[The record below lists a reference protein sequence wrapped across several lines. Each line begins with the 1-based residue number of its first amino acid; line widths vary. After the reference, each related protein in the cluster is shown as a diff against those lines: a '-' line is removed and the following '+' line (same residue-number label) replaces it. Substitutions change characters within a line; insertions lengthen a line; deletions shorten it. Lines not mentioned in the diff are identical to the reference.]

1 MNGQE
6 FIEISKLFFV
16 DRDYKAAFESLGLT
30 SIDAIFSFNA
40 GKNLHK
46 DNLAEY
52 RSRLQFE
59 TGQPPKTIFLKR
71 YDRPP
76 ILTQIRNWLACRS
89 RKSLG
94 YLDFDSAEKLSAMGI
109 NTPKTIAY
117 GQQRGIF
124 FEKRSF
130 IATEKIPNAESLE
143 RKLPHYFNAPPAP
156 ENLKLRR
163 NFIAQLGIFVGKFHK
178 TDYRHRDLYLSHI
191 FYNNKGQFYLIDLSR
206 AFKPIL
212 LAERYRIKDI
222 AQLNYSSP
230 RRYFSKTDRLR
241 FYKAMTDRDK
251 LTGKDKTFIR
261 KVISKTKQIAK
272 HDIRQGRPVPFAS

>member
-1 MNGQE
+1 MNSQE
-6 FIEISKLFFV
+6 FIEISNSFFV

-40 GKNLHK
+40 GKNLAK
-46 DNLAEY
+46 DNLAKY

-94 YLDFDSAEKLSAMGI
+94 LLDYCVAEKLSALGV

-117 GQQRGIF
+117 GQQWGIF

-143 RKLPHYFNAPPAP
+143 RKLPDCFNAPPAP
-156 ENLKLRR
+156 ENLKLQR

-191 FYNNKGQFYLIDLSR
+191 FYNNKGEFCLIDLSR

-212 LAERYRIKDI
+212 LVERYRIKDV

-241 FYKAMTDRDK
+241 FYMAMTGQKK
-251 LTGKDKTFIR
+251 LNDNDKTFIR
-261 KVISKTKQIAK
+261 RVISKTKRIAK
-272 HDIRQGRPVPFAS
+272 HDIKHGRPAPFAS